1 METFEALLKP
11 FPADQMRIWATS
23 PRVNS
28 SENNDPG
35 IIDPMPGD
43 KRLETAWTVAQL
55 VKLRSLSN
63 RLVKTL

>member
-1 METFEALLKP
+1 MLKP
-11 FPADQMRIWATS
+11 FPADQMPIWAIS

-43 KRLETAWTVAQL
+43 MSDW
-55 VKLRSLSN
+55 KLPGP
-63 RLVKTL
+63 

>member
-43 KRLETAWTVAQL
+43 MSDW
-55 VKLRSLSN
+55 KLPGP
-63 RLVKTL
+63 